1 MCRHITLRPHK
12 ICNSPLLWFR
22 GALGLVF
29 SIPLVRIVSQPDFG
43 FRDFKIR
50 FKIISSLSA
59 RNYPALVAGDH
70 RADGAGAEVL
80 GAGGGGGLWSGHS
93 RQGNL

>member
-1 MCRHITLRPHK
+1 MTARC
-12 ICNSPLLWFR
+12 C
-22 GALGLVF
+22 GLGEPSDKSF
-29 SIPLVRIVSQPDFG
+29 HTTCKNCEPTDFG
-43 FRDFKIR
+43 LMDL
-50 FKIISSLSA
+50 SSLSA